1 MPTYE
6 ELGFG
11 RGAALTGD
19 RARTIFGQVMGLVA
33 FTLGFAALGAFIA
46 RNFTGSSG
54 FLFFILA
61 IGCVFGLN
69 RAASRGREQLATAL
83 LFAMGLLLGMFVAP
97 VLTFYVHTDPG
108 VVYQAVGATA
118 LFTGAL
124 GSYGYVTRRDLTGI
138 YKPLFIGF
146 IAVFIFGLIA
156 LLVAIPGGNIIY
168 CVAMLVVFGGFTVLD
183 FNRLAKMPKYGS
195 AVPIA
200 ASIFLDIFN
209 VFLLLLSLFGG
220 GGSSRR

>member
-19 RARTIFGQVMGLVA
+19 RARTVFGQVMGLVA
-33 FTLGFAALGAFIA
+33 FTLGFAALGAYIA
-46 RNFTGSSG
+46 RNFTGGSG

-69 RAASRGREQLATAL
+69 YASAHGREQLAVGL
-83 LFAMGLLLGMFVAP
+83 LFGMGLLLGMFIAP
-97 VLTFYVHTDPG
+97 VLNYYAHTDSG
-108 VVYQAVGATA
+108 VVYQAAGATA
-118 LFTGAL
+118 LFTAAL
-124 GSYGYVTRRDLTGI
+124 GSFGFLTRRNLAGW

-146 IAVFIFGLIA
+146 LAVFVFGLIA
-156 LLVAIPGGNIIY
+156 LFVAIPGGNIIY
-168 CVAMLVVFGGFTVLD
+168 CLAMLVIFGGFTVID
-183 FNRLAKMPKYGS
+183 FNRLANQPSNVS

-209 VFLLLLSLFGG
+209 VFLLFLSLFGG
-220 GGSSRR
+220 GSSRR

>member
-19 RARTIFGQVMGLVA
+19 RARTVFGQVMGLVA
-33 FTLGFAALGAFIA
+33 FTLGFAALGAYIA
-46 RNFTGSSG
+46 RDFTGGTG

-69 RAASRGREQLATAL
+69 YASSRGREQLAVGL
-83 LFAMGLLLGMFVAP
+83 LFGMGLLLGMFVAP
-97 VLTFYVHTDPG
+97 VLNYYAHTDSG
-108 VVYQAVGATA
+108 VVYQAAGATA
-118 LFTGAL
+118 LFTAAL
-124 GSYGYVTRRDLTGI
+124 GSYGYLTRRNLAGW

-146 IAVFIFGLIA
+146 IAVFAFGLIA
-156 LLVAIPGGNIIY
+156 LFVAIPGGNVIY
-168 CVAMLVVFGGFTVLD
+168 CLAMLVIFGGFTIID
-183 FNRLAKMPKYGS
+183 FNRLANMPDYGS

-220 GGSSRR
+220 GNRR

>member
-11 RGAALTGD
+11 RGAALSGD
-19 RARTIFGQVMGLVA
+19 RARTVFGQVMGLVA
-33 FTLGFAALGAFIA
+33 FTLGFAALGAYIA
-46 RNFTGSSG
+46 RNFTGGSG

-61 IGCVFGLN
+61 FADIFALN
-69 RAASRGREQLATAL
+69 AAAARGREQLATGL
-83 LFAMGLLLGMFVAP
+83 LFGLGLLLGMGVAP
-97 VLTFYVHTDPG
+97 VLDYYAKTDPG

-124 GSYGYVTRRDLTGI
+124 GSYGYVTRRDLTGW

-146 IAVFIFGLIA
+146 IAVFVFGLIA
-156 LLVAIPGGNIIY
+156 LFVAIPGGNIIY
-168 CVAMLVVFGGFTVLD
+168 CVLMLVVFGGFTIID
-183 FNRLAKMPKYGS
+183 FNRLKSMPQYGS

-200 ASIFLDIFN
+200 ANIFLDIFN